1 MLYWIP
7 AWSANKALIG
17 NFFSPNYGYNYN
29 GGLGFFWNGTNW
41 TYGT

>member
-7 AWSANKALIG
+7 AWSGNKALIG